1 MKIQWLTVGDH
12 LTKNKV
18 EAKGRR
24 TRNRASPRTM
34 IWSAF
39 PGLAT
44 DQSGQEMK
52 SQNVSADKPAPETM
66 EQAPSPRELMRAR
79 HPDLFSDSV
88 VESRPVLA
96 RPVFDHHLDTLTA
109 RKEEYQ
115 FEHFCRLIS
124 EKEIC
129 PNLRIQTGPTGGGD
143 SKVDSENYPVA
154 KEISERWWIG
164 EPAGGS
170 ERWAFAFSAKK
181 KWKPKLEADV
191 ESVLSTQRDYKRI
204 YFFTNQL
211 VSDKLRAST
220 EDALTKTAGIPVHI
234 MDRNWLADRVYRH
247 GHLGLA
253 ISALQIEDA
262 SHQGSVRLGPEDTR
276 RKADLE
282 ELEAQIS
289 DPGRYEGAR
298 YQLVEDCVR
307 AAKLARGLDKPRVEI
322 EGRFAMADRIARELA
337 IPSQLLR
344 VAYQRAWTAHWWFE
358 DFNEFLT
365 HYDEVERHAAG
376 STEADDQERLLN
388 LNQLLITLER
398 QNLVPANR
406 SRATERRQ
414 ALVAHLKTLEADE
427 ARPNN
432 ALFAR
437 MLRTFVHLTDAMVE
451 GGPQALSAVWADLK
465 EIAEAS
471 KHLGQFPFDSL
482 SGMVHEM
489 SELFDTSEFD
499 SLYELVVDVQ
509 RQRVSDGEAAES
521 FRLRGRQKLKNEK
534 PYEAIRWLG
543 RAEELFI
550 KEEYQSQLILTLLDG
565 SYAYE
570 SAGLLW
576 AARNKL
582 IAAIERAFHMFQTEG
597 EMPDIAHHCLRRLT
611 WIEMQLGRIPQIL
624 QAIVW
629 TRFCEALL
637 KSTGHSQAQ
646 SEQETM
652 LLQAVLSIHFLNVPF
667 SRISALEQLPDALA
681 RIDLDM
687 PRLAVLYALGHE
699 KRVTEEGFAE
709 SPKNTKDMLEF
720 FERWQD
726 QPAREDLPSEPLLNE
741 GPRALVRSII
751 LGAEFVVD
759 CPNDTASVGVAES
772 LLGAMEAFMAT
783 SDEDDVLPH
792 AEKTVIRVRKVK
804 EQATGPSFVWLD
816 NVTGVHAEIV
826 TGESVDFQNKEALT
840 QFTDFLCD
848 TTLTVAARRF
858 IIRDAEAWMKKVAG
872 EERGLARAAML
883 GNVVAIGRNLC
894 GDDAKVR
901 LADWVG
907 DNDKHYDCLRD
918 QHWRPN
924 RPVAKRDGPK
934 EPMKLGDGPPPEELV
949 DTSQR
954 KHTQRKVFSPI
965 DIPVWDKAAWG
976 GTCYGWDH
984 RQPPFMGLMFKN
996 LEAGRKIFADW
1007 HARWGRE
1014 EAVDALRVTIVT
1026 GVHKSNPHHYGV
1038 IVGPNIDHV
1047 TEDFRSGDT
1056 FSMVSRINRMTPAT
1070 SENLTNFLKVFS
1082 KFDAFFLMPAQ
1093 LPTSSQS
1100 VPEIEFKFA
1109 LLKRHLRIRPAWQI
1123 GENDHDIV
1131 ALEDDEDPFI
1141 PEGVV
1146 DAPVIKAI
1154 TARRARKNGRMR

>member
-1 MKIQWLTVGDH
+1 V
-12 LTKNKV
+12 
-18 EAKGRR
+18 
-24 TRNRASPRTM
+24 
-34 IWSAF
+34 
-39 PGLAT
+39 
-44 DQSGQEMK
+44 
-52 SQNVSADKPAPETM
+52 DKAAPETAD
-66 EQAPSPRELMRAR
+66 QAPSPRELMRAR

-88 VESRPVLA
+88 AETRPVLA

-115 FEHFCRLIS
+115 FEHFCRVLA

-164 EPAGGS
+164 EAAGGS

-181 KWKPKLEADV
+181 KWRPKLEADV
-191 ESVLSTQRDYKRI
+191 ESVLSTKRDYKRI

-247 GHLGLA
+247 GHLALA
-253 ISALQIEDA
+253 ISALQIGDA
-262 SHQGSVRLGPEDTR
+262 SNQGSVRLGPEDYR
-276 RKADLE
+276 RKADLD
-282 ELEAQIS
+282 ELDAQMS

-307 AAKLARGLDKPRVEI
+307 AANLARGLDRPRVEI
-322 EGRFAMADRIARELA
+322 EGRFAMAERIARELA

-365 HYDEVERHAAG
+365 RYDEVERHAVG

-398 QNLVPANR
+398 RNLVPSDR
-406 SRATERRQ
+406 SRGTQRRQ

-427 ARPNN
+427 VRPNN

-437 MLRTFVHLTDAMVE
+437 MLRTFVNLTDAVVE
-451 GGPQALSAVWADLK
+451 GGAPALSAAWADLK
-465 EIAEAS
+465 EIAENS
-471 KHLGQFPFDSL
+471 RQLGQFPFISL

-489 SELFDTSEFD
+489 SDLFDTPEFD
-499 SLYELVVDVQ
+499 RLYELVVDVE
-509 RQRVSDGEAAES
+509 RQRVSDGEAGES
-521 FRLRGRQKLKNEK
+521 FRSRGRQKLRNEK

-543 RAEELFI
+543 RAEELFV
-550 KEEYQSQLILTLLDG
+550 KEEYQRQLILTLLDG

-582 IAAIERAFHMFQTEG
+582 IVAIERAFRMFQSEG
-597 EMPDIAHHCLRRLT
+597 EMPGVARHCLRRLI

-629 TRFCEALL
+629 TRFCEGLM
-637 KSTGHSQAQ
+637 KSTGRSDTQ

-681 RIDLDM
+681 RLHLDM

-699 KRVTEEGFAE
+699 KRVNEEGFAE
-709 SPKNTKDMLEF
+709 SPKNTKDMLDL

-726 QPAREDLPSEPLLNE
+726 QAAREDLPGEPSLND
-741 GPRALVRSII
+741 GPRAMVRSII

-759 CPNDTASVGVAES
+759 CPTDPASIGVAES
-772 LLGAMEAFMAT
+772 LLGAIEAFLAT
-783 SDEDDVLPH
+783 SDEEDIFPH
-792 AEKTVIRVRKVK
+792 AEKTVIRVRKAK
-804 EQATGPSFVWLD
+804 EQTTGPSFAWID
-816 NVTGVHAEIV
+816 NAAGVNAEIV
-826 TGESVDFQNKEALT
+826 TGESVDFQNGEALT
-840 QFTDFLCD
+840 QFTDFLCEA
-848 TTLTVAARRF
+848 TLAVAARQF

-883 GNVVAIGRNLC
+883 GNLVAIGRSLF

-901 LADWVG
+901 LSDWVG
-907 DNDKHYDCLRD
+907 KDDKHYDCLRD

-924 RPVAKRDGPK
+924 RPAVKRDGPE
-934 EPMKLGDGPPPEELV
+934 EPIKLGDGLPPEELM

-965 DIPVWDKAAWG
+965 DLPVWDRASWG
-976 GTCYGWDH
+976 GTCYGCDD
-984 RQPPFMGLMFKN
+984 RRPPFMGLMFRN
-996 LEAGRKIFADW
+996 VDAGRRIFADW
-1007 HARWGRE
+1007 YARWGRE

-1026 GVHKSNPHHYGV
+1026 GIYKSNPHHYGV
-1038 IVGPNIDHV
+1038 IVGPNIGHV
-1047 TEDFRSGDT
+1047 TADFRSGET
-1056 FSMVSRINRMTPAT
+1056 FSMVSRVNRMRPAT
-1070 SENLTNFLKVFS
+1070 SENLANFLKAFN
-1082 KFDAFFLMPAQ
+1082 KFGTFFLMPAQ
-1093 LPTSSQS
+1093 LPSSSQS
-1100 VPEIEFKFA
+1100 MPEIEFKLA
-1109 LLKRHLRIRPAWQI
+1109 LLKRHLHIRPAWQI
-1123 GENDHDIV
+1123 GENDPDIV
-1131 ALEDDEDPFI
+1131 ALDDGEDPFI
-1141 PEGVV
+1141 PDGVV
-1146 DAPVIKAI
+1146 NAPAIKAI
-1154 TARRARKNGRMR
+1154 AARRARKNRRIGPDSGGSHS

>member
-1 MKIQWLTVGDH
+1 
-12 LTKNKV
+12 
-18 EAKGRR
+18 
-24 TRNRASPRTM
+24 
-34 IWSAF
+34 
-39 PGLAT
+39 
-44 DQSGQEMK
+44 MK
-52 SQNVSADKPAPETM
+52 SQDFSAGKAAPETA

-88 VESRPVLA
+88 VQSRPELA

-115 FEHFCRLIS
+115 FEHFCRLIA

-154 KEISERWWIG
+154 KEISDRWWLG

-191 ESVLSTQRDYKRI
+191 ENVLSTKRDYKRI

-234 MDRNWLADRVYRH
+234 MDRNWLTDRVYRN
-247 GHLGLA
+247 GHLDLA

-282 ELEAQIS
+282 ELDAQIS
-289 DPGRYEGAR
+289 NPGRYAGAR

-307 AAKLARGLDKPRVEI
+307 AAKLARGLDRPRVEI
-322 EGRFAMADRIARELA
+322 EGRFAMADRIAREMA

-358 DFNEFLT
+358 DFSEFLT
-365 HYDEVERHAAG
+365 HYDEVERHATNSA
-376 STEADDQERLLN
+376 EAEDQERLLN
-388 LNQLLITLER
+388 LNQLLTTLER
-398 QNLVPANR
+398 RTLVPADR
-406 SRATERRQ
+406 SHAGDRRQ

-437 MLRTFVHLTDAMVE
+437 MLRTFVSLTDAMYE
-451 GGPQALSAVWADLK
+451 GRPQVLSAAWADLK

-471 KHLGQFPFDSL
+471 KPLGQFPFESL

-489 SELFDTSEFD
+489 SELFDTPEFD

-509 RQRVSDGEAAES
+509 RQRVSDGEAGES
-521 FRLRGRQKLKNEK
+521 FRSRGRQKLRNEK

-543 RAEELFI
+543 RAEELFV
-550 KEEYQSQLILTLLDG
+550 KEEYQRQLILTLLDS

-582 IAAIERAFHMFQTEG
+582 VVAIERTFRMFLTEG
-597 EMPDIAHHCLRRLT
+597 EIPGIAHHCLRRLT
-611 WIEMQLGRIPQIL
+611 WIEMQLGRVPQIL
-624 QAIVW
+624 QAIAW
-629 TRFCEALL
+629 TRFCEGLL
-637 KSTGHSQAQ
+637 ASTRRREVQ
-646 SEQETM
+646 SEQEAM

-681 RIDLDM
+681 RLDLEM

-699 KRVTEEGFAE
+699 KRVNEEGFAE
-709 SPKNTKDMLEF
+709 SPKSPKDMLDY
-720 FERWQD
+720 FERWRD
-726 QPAREDLPSEPLLNE
+726 QPAREDLPSEPSLNE

-759 CPNDTASVGVAES
+759 CPNDVAAIGVAES

-783 SDEDDVLPH
+783 SDEQDIFPH
-792 AEKTVIRVRKVK
+792 AEKTVIRVRKAK
-804 EQATGPSFVWLD
+804 EQATGPSFNWLD
-816 NVTGVHAEIV
+816 NVAGVHAEIV
-826 TGESVDFQNKEALT
+826 TGESIDFQDKEALT
-840 QFTDFLCD
+840 QFTDFLCE
-848 TTLTVAARRF
+848 TTLAIAARQF
-858 IIRDAEAWMKKVAG
+858 IIRDVEAWMKKVAG

-883 GNVVAIGRNLC
+883 GNLVVIGQSLF
-894 GDDAKVR
+894 GSDAKVR
-901 LADWVG
+901 LSDLLGV
-907 DNDKHYDCLRD
+907 NDKHYDCLRD

-924 RPVAKRDGPK
+924 RPGAKRDISR
-934 EPMKLGDGPPPEELV
+934 EPIKSGDGPPPEALM

-954 KHTQRKVFSPI
+954 KHTQRKVVSPI
-965 DIPVWDKAAWG
+965 DIPVWDKARWG
-976 GTCYGWDH
+976 GTCYGWDD
-984 RQPPFMGLMFKN
+984 RQPPFMGLMFRD
-996 LEAGRKIFADW
+996 LEAGKKIFTGW
-1007 HARWGRE
+1007 HNRWGRE
-1014 EAVDALRVTIVT
+1014 DAEDALRVTIVT
-1026 GVHKSNPHHYGV
+1026 GIYKSNPHHYGV

-1047 TEDFRSGDT
+1047 TADFRSGDT
-1056 FSMVSRINRMTPAT
+1056 VSMISRINRMTPAT
-1070 SENLTNFLKVFS
+1070 SENLTNFLKAFN

-1093 LPTSSQS
+1093 LPSSSQS
-1100 VPEIEFKFA
+1100 TPEIEFKFA
-1109 LLKRHLRIRPAWQI
+1109 LRKRHLHIRPAWQI
-1123 GENDHDIV
+1123 GENDHDVI
-1131 ALEDDEDPFI
+1131 ALDDDEDPFI
-1141 PEGVV
+1141 PDGVV
-1146 DAPVIKAI
+1146 NAPVIKAI
-1154 TARRARKNGRMR
+1154 AARRGRTNGRTGPGASSSRS

>member
-1 MKIQWLTVGDH
+1 
-12 LTKNKV
+12 
-18 EAKGRR
+18 
-24 TRNRASPRTM
+24 
-34 IWSAF
+34 
-39 PGLAT
+39 
-44 DQSGQEMK
+44 MK
-52 SQNVSADKPAPETM
+52 SHDVSADKTVPETQ

-115 FEHFCRLIS
+115 FEHFCRLIA

-154 KEISERWWIG
+154 KEISERWWVG

-191 ESVLSTQRDYKRI
+191 ESVLSTKRDYKRI

-211 VSDKLRAST
+211 VSDKVRAST

-262 SHQGSVRLGPEDTR
+262 SHEGSVRLGPEDTR

-282 ELEAQIS
+282 ELDAQIS
-289 DPGRYEGAR
+289 DPARYEGAR

-307 AAKLARGLDKPRVEI
+307 AANLARGLDRPRVEI

-337 IPSQLLR
+337 IPNQLLR

-398 QNLVPANR
+398 RNLVPVDR

-414 ALVAHLKTLEADE
+414 ALVAQLKILEADE

-432 ALFAR
+432 ALFAQ
-437 MLRTFVHLTDAMVE
+437 MLRTFVNMTDAMYD
-451 GGPQALSAVWADLK
+451 GGSPALSAAWADLK

-471 KHLGQFPFDSL
+471 KQLGQFPFSSL
-482 SGMVHEM
+482 FEMVLEM
-489 SELFDTSEFD
+489 SELFDTPEFD

-509 RQRVSDGEAAES
+509 RQRVSDGEAGES
-521 FRLRGRQKLKNEK
+521 FRSRGRQKMRNKK

-543 RAEELFI
+543 RAEELFV
-550 KEEYQSQLILTLLDG
+550 KEEYQRQLILTLLDG

-582 IAAIERAFHMFQTEG
+582 IVAIERAFRMFQTKR
-597 EMPDIAHHCLRRLT
+597 EMPGIAHHCLRRLT

-629 TRFCEALL
+629 ARFCEGLL
-637 KSTGHSQAQ
+637 MSTRRSEAQ
-646 SEQETM
+646 SDQETM

-667 SRISALEQLPDALA
+667 SRISALEQLPDTLA
-681 RIDLDM
+681 RLDLDM

-699 KRVTEEGFAE
+699 RRVNEEWFAE

-726 QPAREDLPSEPLLNE
+726 QPAREDLPGEPSLNE
-741 GPRALVRSII
+741 GPRTLVRSII

-759 CPNDTASVGVAES
+759 CPNDAASIGVAES

-783 SDEDDVLPH
+783 SDEEDIFPH
-792 AEKTVIRVRKVK
+792 AERTFIRVRKVK
-804 EQATGPSFVWLD
+804 EQATGPSFAWLD
-816 NVTGVHAEIV
+816 NVKGVHAEIV
-826 TGESVDFQNKEALT
+826 IGESVDFQNKVALT

-848 TTLTVAARRF
+848 TTLTVAARQF

-883 GNVVAIGRNLC
+883 GNVVAIGRSLF
-894 GDDAKVR
+894 GSDAKVR
-901 LADWVG
+901 LSDWLG
-907 DNDKHYDCLRD
+907 DNDKYYDCLRD
-918 QHWRPN
+918 QHWRPS
-924 RPVAKRDGPK
+924 RSVAKRDNLKGPIK
-934 EPMKLGDGPPPEELV
+934 PGDGPPPDELI

-954 KHTQRKVFSPI
+954 KHTQRKVYSPI
-965 DIPVWDKAAWG
+965 DIPTWDKAGWG
-976 GTCYGWDH
+976 GTCYGWDD
-984 RQPPFMGLMFKN
+984 RQPPFIGLMFKN
-996 LEAGRKIFADW
+996 LEAGRKIFTDW
-1007 HARWGRE
+1007 LVRWGGE
-1014 EAVDALRVTIVT
+1014 DAQDALRVTIVT
-1026 GVHKSNPHHYGV
+1026 GIYKSNPHHYAV
-1038 IVGPNIDHV
+1038 VVGPNIDLITADV
-1047 TEDFRSGDT
+1047 KSGST
-1056 FSMVSRINRMTPAT
+1056 GIMVSRINRMTPAT
-1070 SENLTNFLKVFS
+1070 SENLTSFLKVFN
-1082 KFDAFFLMPAQ
+1082 KFDSFFLMPAQ
-1093 LPTSSQS
+1093 LPGSTQS
-1100 VPEIEFKFA
+1100 GPEIEFKLA
-1109 LLKRHLRIRPAWQI
+1109 LLKRHLHIRPAWQI

-1131 ALEDDEDPFI
+1131 ALDDEEDPFI
-1141 PEGVV
+1141 PEGEE
-1146 DAPVIKAI
+1146 DAPVVKAI
-1154 TARRARKNGRMR
+1154 AARRARKNRSVEPSPDGFKS

>member
-1 MKIQWLTVGDH
+1 MD
-12 LTKNKV
+12 
-18 EAKGRR
+18 
-24 TRNRASPRTM
+24 
-34 IWSAF
+34 
-39 PGLAT
+39 
-44 DQSGQEMK
+44 
-52 SQNVSADKPAPETM
+52 SQGVSADEATSETPK
-66 EQAPSPRELMRAR
+66 QAPSPRELMRAR

-88 VESRPVLA
+88 VESRPALA
-96 RPVFDHHLDTLTA
+96 RPVFNHHLDTLTA

-115 FEHFCRLIS
+115 FEHFCRLIA

-154 KEISERWWIG
+154 KEISERWWTG
-164 EPAGGS
+164 MPEGGS

-181 KWKPKLEADV
+181 KWKPKLDADV
-191 ESVLSTQRDYKRI
+191 ASVLSTKRDYKRI

-211 VSDKLRAST
+211 VSDKTRASS
-220 EDALTKTAGIPVHI
+220 EDAVTKTAGIPVHI

-247 GHLGLA
+247 GHLELA

-282 ELEAQIS
+282 ELDAQIS

-298 YQLVEDCVR
+298 YQLVEDCIH
-307 AAKLARGLDKPRVEI
+307 AAILARGLDKPRVEI
-322 EGRFAMADRIARELA
+322 EGRFAMADRIARELG

-358 DFNEFLT
+358 DFNEFLP
-365 HYDEVERHAAG
+365 HYEEVERHAAG

-398 QNLVPANR
+398 RNLVPADR

-437 MLRTFVHLTDAMVE
+437 MLRTFVNLTDAMHE
-451 GGPQALSAVWADLK
+451 GDSQALSAVWANLK

-482 SGMVHEM
+482 SRMVHEM
-489 SELFDTSEFD
+489 SELFDTPEFD
-499 SLYELVVDVQ
+499 SLYELIVDVQ
-509 RQRVSDGEAAES
+509 RQRVSDGEAGDS
-521 FRLRGRQKLKNEK
+521 FRSRGRQKLRNEK

-543 RAEELFI
+543 RAEELFV
-550 KEEYQSQLILTLLDG
+550 KEEYQRQLILTLLDS

-582 IAAIERAFHMFQTEG
+582 IVAIERAFRVFQAEG
-597 EMPDIAHHCLRRLT
+597 EMPRIAHHCLRRLT

-629 TRFCEALL
+629 TRFCEGLL
-637 KSTGHSQAQ
+637 NSTGRSESQSA
-646 SEQETM
+646 QETM
-652 LLQAVLSIHFLNVPF
+652 LLQAALSIHFLNVPF

-681 RIDLDM
+681 RLDLGM

-699 KRVTEEGFAE
+699 KLVNEEGLAE
-709 SPKNTKDMLEF
+709 SPKNTNDMLEF

-726 QPAREDLPSEPLLNE
+726 QPAREDLPSEPSLNE
-741 GPRALVRSII
+741 GARAMIHSII

-759 CPNDTASVGVAES
+759 CPNDAASIGVAES

-783 SDEDDVLPH
+783 SDENDVFPH
-792 AEKTVIRVRKVK
+792 AEKTVIRVRKVN
-804 EQATGPSFVWLD
+804 EQATGPSFSWLD
-816 NVTGVHAEIV
+816 NVSSVHAEIV
-826 TGESVDFQNKEALT
+826 TGESVNFQNKEALT
-840 QFTDFLCD
+840 QFTDFLCN
-848 TTLTVAARRF
+848 TTLTIAARRF
-858 IIRDAEAWMKKVAG
+858 IIRDPEAWMKKVAG
-872 EERGLARAAML
+872 EERGFARAAML
-883 GNVVAIGRNLC
+883 GNLVAIGRNLF
-894 GDDAKVR
+894 GGDAKVR
-901 LADWVG
+901 LAHWVS

-918 QHWRPN
+918 QHWRPI
-924 RPVAKRDGPK
+924 RHAAKRNGPK
-934 EPMKLGDGPPPEELV
+934 EPIKLVDGPPPEELT

-954 KHTQRKVFSPI
+954 KHTQRKVFSSI
-965 DIPVWDKAAWG
+965 DIPLWDKAGWG
-976 GTCYGWDH
+976 GTCYGWDD

-996 LEAGRKIFADW
+996 LEEGRKIFADW
-1007 HARWGRE
+1007 HSRWGRE
-1014 EAVDALRVTIVT
+1014 EAIDALRVTIVT
-1026 GVHKSNPHHYGV
+1026 GIHKSNPHHYGV
-1038 IVGPNIDHV
+1038 IVGPNTDHI
-1047 TEDFRSGDT
+1047 TADLRSRST
-1056 FSMVSRINRMTPAT
+1056 VSIVSRINRMTPAT
-1070 SENLTNFLKVFS
+1070 PENLTNFLKMFN
-1082 KFDAFFLMPAQ
+1082 KFNAFFLMPAQ
-1093 LPTSSQS
+1093 LPHSLQNR
-1100 VPEIEFKFA
+1100 PEIEFKFVI
-1109 LLKRHLRIRPAWQI
+1109 LKRHLHIRPAWQI
-1123 GENDHDIV
+1123 GENDYDIV
-1131 ALEDDEDPFI
+1131 ALDDEEDPFI
-1141 PEGVV
+1141 PKGVV

-1154 TARRARKNGRMR
+1154 AARHARKNGRTR

>member
-1 MKIQWLTVGDH
+1 M
-12 LTKNKV
+12 N
-18 EAKGRR
+18 
-24 TRNRASPRTM
+24 
-34 IWSAF
+34 
-39 PGLAT
+39 
-44 DQSGQEMK
+44 
-52 SQNVSADKPAPETM
+52 SQDDSADKAASEPS

-79 HPDLFSDSV
+79 HPDLFSDSA

-115 FEHFCRLIS
+115 FEHFCRLIA

-181 KWKPKLEADV
+181 QWKPKLRADV
-191 ESVLSTQRDYKRI
+191 ESVLSTKRDYKRI

-220 EDALTKTAGIPVHI
+220 EDALTKTAGIPIHI
-234 MDRNWLADRVYRH
+234 MDRNWLADRVYGH
-247 GHLGLA
+247 GHLELA

-262 SHQGSVRLGPEDTR
+262 SHQGSVRLGPDDTR
-276 RKADLE
+276 RKADLKD
-282 ELEAQIS
+282 LDALIS
-289 DPGRYEGAR
+289 DPGRYDGAR
-298 YQLVEDCVR
+298 YQLVEDGVR
-307 AAKLARGLDKPRVEI
+307 AATLARALDRPRVEI
-322 EGRFAMADRIARELA
+322 EGRFAMADRIARELG

-376 STEADDQERLLN
+376 STDADDQERLLN
-388 LNQLLITLER
+388 LNQLLLTLEHR
-398 QNLVPANR
+398 NLVPADR

-437 MLRTFVHLTDAMVE
+437 MLRTFVNLVDTMLSGDS
-451 GGPQALSAVWADLK
+451 QALSAVWADLR

-471 KHLGQFPFDSL
+471 KHLGQFPFGSL
-482 SGMVHEM
+482 SGMVREM
-489 SELFDTSEFD
+489 SGLFDTPEFD

-509 RQRVSDGEAAES
+509 RQRVSDGEAGDS
-521 FRLRGRQKLKNEK
+521 FRLRGRQKLRNEK

-543 RAEELFI
+543 RAEELFA
-550 KEEYQSQLILTLLDG
+550 KEEYQRQLILTLLDS

-582 IAAIERAFHMFQTEG
+582 IVAIEGTFRMFQAEG
-597 EMPDIAHHCLRRLT
+597 EMPRIAHHCLRRLT

-624 QAIVW
+624 QAIDL
-629 TRFCEALL
+629 TRFCEGLL
-637 KSTGHSQAQ
+637 TSNGRGAAQ

-652 LLQAVLSIHFLNVPF
+652 LLQAVLGIHFLNVPF
-667 SRISALEQLPDALA
+667 SRISALEPLPDALT
-681 RIDLDM
+681 RLDLEM

-699 KRVTEEGFAE
+699 KRVNEECFAE
-709 SPKNTKDMLEF
+709 APKNPKDMLDF
-720 FERWQD
+720 FGRWQD
-726 QPAREDLPSEPLLNE
+726 QPAREDLPSEPSLND
-741 GPRALVRSII
+741 GARAMVRSII
-751 LGAEFVVD
+751 LGAEFEID
-759 CPNDTASVGVAES
+759 CPNDVDSISVAES

-783 SDEDDVLPH
+783 SDERDVFPH
-792 AEKTVIRVRKVK
+792 AEKTVIRVRKAK
-804 EQATGPSFVWLD
+804 EQSNGPSFVWMD
-816 NVTGVHAEIV
+816 NVAGVHAEIV
-826 TGESVDFQNKEALT
+826 TCESVDFQNKEALT
-840 QFTDFLCD
+840 QFTDFLCES
-848 TTLTVAARRF
+848 TLTIAARRF
-858 IIRDAEAWMKKVAG
+858 VIRDTEAWMKKVAG

-883 GNVVAIGRNLC
+883 GNVVAIGRNLF
-894 GDDAKVR
+894 GGDAKIR
-901 LADWVG
+901 LSKWVG

-924 RPVAKRDGPK
+924 RSVAKRDVSK
-934 EPMKLGDGPPPEELV
+934 EPIKLGKGPPPEELM

-965 DIPVWDKAAWG
+965 DIPVWDKAGWG
-976 GTCYGWDH
+976 GTFYGWDD

-996 LEAGRKIFADW
+996 LEAGKEIFTDW
-1007 HARWGRE
+1007 RARWGRE
-1014 EAVDALRVTIVT
+1014 DAEDALRITIVT
-1026 GVHKSNPHHYGV
+1026 GIYKSNPHHYGV
-1038 IVGPNIDHV
+1038 IVGPNIDRITADV
-1047 TEDFRSGDT
+1047 RTGDT
-1056 FSMVSRINRMTPAT
+1056 ISMVSRINRMRPAT
-1070 SENLTNFLKVFS
+1070 SENLTNFLKMFNE
-1082 KFDAFFLMPAQ
+1082 FDAFFFMPAQ
-1093 LPTSSQS
+1093 LPSGSQS
-1100 VPEIEFKFA
+1100 APEIEFKLA
-1109 LLKRHLRIRPAWQI
+1109 LLKRHLHIRPAWQI

-1131 ALEDDEDPFI
+1131 ALDDDEDPFI
-1141 PEGVV
+1141 PDGVV

-1154 TARRARKNGRMR
+1154 ASLRARKNGRIR

>member
-1 MKIQWLTVGDH
+1 MNNDPERISRSC
-12 LTKNKV
+12 NKPV
-18 EAKGRR
+18 
-24 TRNRASPRTM
+24 
-34 IWSAF
+34 
-39 PGLAT
+39 
-44 DQSGQEMK
+44 
-52 SQNVSADKPAPETM
+52 SQKMNTQRVSAVKPEHETA
-66 EQAPSPRELMRAR
+66 ERPPSPRELMRAR

-115 FEHFCRLIS
+115 FEHFCRLIA

-154 KEISERWWIG
+154 KEISDRWWIG

-191 ESVLSTQRDYKRI
+191 ESVLSTKRDYKRI

-220 EDALTKTAGIPVHI
+220 EDALTKIACIPVHI
-234 MDRNWLADRVYRH
+234 VDRNWLTDRVYEH

-253 ISALQIEDA
+253 ISALHIDDA
-262 SHQGSVRLGPEDTR
+262 SHQGDVRLGPEDTR

-282 ELEAQIS
+282 ELDTQIS

-298 YQLVEDCVR
+298 YQLVEDCLR
-307 AAKLARGLDKPRVEI
+307 AANLARGLDRPRIEI
-322 EGRFAMADRIARELA
+322 EGRFAMADRIARMQE
-337 IPSQLLR
+337 IPSQMLR

-365 HYDEVERHAAG
+365 HYEEVERHAAD
-376 STEADDQERLLN
+376 SAEADHQERLLN

-398 QNLVPANR
+398 RNLIPAHR

-432 ALFAR
+432 ALFSR
-437 MLRTFVHLTDAMVE
+437 MLRMFINLTDA
-451 GGPQALSAVWADLK
+451 GDSQALAAVWTDLT

-489 SELFDTSEFD
+489 SALFDTPEFD
-499 SLYELVVDVQ
+499 CLYELVVDMQ
-509 RQRVSDGEAAES
+509 RQRVSDGEAGES
-521 FRLRGRQKLKNEK
+521 FRSRGQQKLRNEK

-543 RAEELFI
+543 RAEELFV
-550 KEEYQSQLILTLLDG
+550 KDEYQHQLILTLLEG

-582 IAAIERAFHMFQTEG
+582 IVAIERAFRMLPTEG
-597 EMPDIAHHCLRRLT
+597 QMPRIAHHCLRRLT

-629 TRFCEALL
+629 TRFCEGLL
-637 KSTGHSQAQ
+637 KSTGRSETQ

-652 LLQAVLSIHFLNVPF
+652 MMQAVLSIHMLNVPL

-681 RIDLDM
+681 KLDLGM
-687 PRLAVLYALGHE
+687 PRLAALYALGHE
-699 KRVTEEGFAE
+699 NSVNEEGFAD
-709 SPKNTKDMLEF
+709 SPMSTKEMLDF
-720 FERWQD
+720 FERLQD
-726 QPAREDLPSEPLLNE
+726 QPAHEDLPSEPSLNE
-741 GPRALVRSII
+741 GPRAQVRSII

-759 CPNDTASVGVAES
+759 CPNDAASVGVAES

-783 SDEDDVLPH
+783 SNEDDVLPH

-804 EQATGPSFVWLD
+804 DQVTGPLFSWLD
-816 NVTGVHAEIV
+816 NVSGVHAEVI
-826 TGESVDFQNKEALT
+826 TGESVDFQNMEALT
-840 QFTDFLCD
+840 QFTDFLCE
-848 TTLTVAARRF
+848 TTLTIAARQF
-858 IIRDAEAWMKKVAG
+858 IIHEPETWMKKVAG

-883 GNVVAIGRNLC
+883 GNLVAIGRNLS
-894 GDDAKVR
+894 GHDAKIR

-907 DNDKHYDCLRD
+907 ENDKHYDSLRD

-924 RPVAKRDGPK
+924 RPVTKCDGPK
-934 EPMKLGDGPPPEELV
+934 ESIKLGNGPPPEELV
-949 DTSQR
+949 DNSQR

-965 DIPVWDKAAWG
+965 DMPVWDKAGWG
-976 GTCYGWDH
+976 GTCYGFDD

-1014 EAVDALRVTIVT
+1014 EAMDALRVTIIT
-1026 GVHKSNPHHYGV
+1026 GIYKSNPNHYGV
-1038 IVGPNIDHV
+1038 IVGPNIDHI
-1047 TEDFRSGDT
+1047 TANFKSGDT
-1056 FSMVSRINRMTPAT
+1056 VSLVSRINRMTPTT
-1070 SENLTNFLKVFS
+1070 SENLTNFLRAFR

-1093 LPTSSQS
+1093 LPNQGA
-1100 VPEIEFKFA
+1100 PEIEFKLA
-1109 LLKRHLRIRPAWQI
+1109 LLKRHLHIRPAWQI
-1123 GENDHDIV
+1123 SENDHDIV
-1131 ALEDDEDPFI
+1131 ALDDDEDPFI

-1146 DAPVIKAI
+1146 DAPVVKAI
-1154 TARRARKNGRMR
+1154 AARRARKNGRMGPSSSGSNT

>member
-1 MKIQWLTVGDH
+1 
-12 LTKNKV
+12 
-18 EAKGRR
+18 
-24 TRNRASPRTM
+24 
-34 IWSAF
+34 
-39 PGLAT
+39 
-44 DQSGQEMK
+44 
-52 SQNVSADKPAPETM
+52 M
-66 EQAPSPRELMRAR
+66 EQLPSPRELMRAR

-115 FEHFCRLIS
+115 FEHFCRLIA

-164 EPAGGS
+164 ETEGGS

-191 ESVLSTQRDYKRI
+191 ESVLSTKRDYQRI

-211 VSDKLRAST
+211 VSDKLRATT
-220 EDALTKTAGIPVHI
+220 EDALTKIAGIPVHI

-247 GHLGLA
+247 GHLELA

-282 ELEAQIS
+282 DLDAQIS
-289 DPGRYEGAR
+289 DPSRYEGAR
-298 YQLVEDCVR
+298 YQLVEDCLS
-307 AAKLARGLDKPRVEI
+307 AAKLARGLERPRVEI
-322 EGRFAMADRIARELA
+322 EGRFVMANRIASELG

-344 VAYQRAWTAHWWFE
+344 VAYHRAWTAHWWFE
-358 DFNEFLT
+358 DFNDFLV
-365 HYDEVERHAAG
+365 HYEEVERHAAG
-376 STEADDQERLLN
+376 STEAADQEQLLN
-388 LNQLLITLER
+388 LNQLLVTLEYR
-398 QNLVPANR
+398 NLVPADR
-406 SRATERRQ
+406 SRAVVRRQ
-414 ALVAHLKTLEADE
+414 ALIAHLKTLEAEE

-437 MLRTFVHLTDAMVE
+437 MLGTFIELTNAMYD
-451 GGPQALSAVWADLK
+451 GGSQAPSAFWADLK

-471 KHLGQFPFDSL
+471 RHLGQFPFDLL
-482 SGMVHEM
+482 SKMVHEM
-489 SELFDTSEFD
+489 SQLFDTPEFD

-509 RQRVSDGEAAES
+509 RQRVSDGEAGES
-521 FRLRGRQKLKNEK
+521 FRSRGRQKLKNEK

-543 RAEELFI
+543 RAEELFV
-550 KEEYQSQLILTLLDG
+550 KEEYQRQLIITLLDS

-570 SAGLLW
+570 NAGLLW

-582 IAAIERAFHMFQTEG
+582 IVAIEGAFRMFKAEG
-597 EMPDIAHHCLRRLT
+597 KMPRIAHHCLRRLT

-624 QAIVW
+624 QAITW
-629 TRFCEALL
+629 TRVCEGLL
-637 KSTGHSQAQ
+637 TSAGPGEAQ
-646 SEQETM
+646 SEQEMM
-652 LLQAVLSIHFLNVPF
+652 LLQAVLGIHLLNVPF
-667 SRISALEQLPDALA
+667 SRISALELLPDILA
-681 RIDLDM
+681 RLDLEM

-699 KRVTEEGFAE
+699 EQVNNEGFAE
-709 SPKNTKDMLEF
+709 APKNPKEMLDF

-726 QPAREDLPSEPLLNE
+726 QPAREDIPSEPSLGE
-741 GPRALVRSII
+741 GARAIVRSII
-751 LGAEFVVD
+751 LGAEFVID
-759 CPNDTASVGVAES
+759 CPNDFASISVAES

-783 SDEDDVLPH
+783 SDERDIFPH
-792 AEKTVIRVRKVK
+792 AEKTVIRVRKLK
-804 EQATGPSFVWLD
+804 EKATGLSFVWID
-816 NVTGVHAEIV
+816 NVAGVHAEIV
-826 TGESVDFQNKEALT
+826 TGESVDFQSKESLT
-840 QFTDFLCD
+840 QFTDFLCE
-848 TTLTVAARRF
+848 TTLTVAAHRF
-858 IIRDAEAWMKKVAG
+858 IIHDTEAWMKKVAG

-883 GNVVAIGRNLC
+883 GNVVAIGRNLF

-901 LADWVG
+901 LSKWIS

-924 RPVAKRDGPK
+924 RTVAKCVVSR
-934 EPMKLGDGPPPEELV
+934 EPIKMGSGPPPEELM

-965 DIPVWDKAAWG
+965 DIPVWDKAGWA
-976 GTCYGWDH
+976 GTCYGWDGGH
-984 RQPPFMGLMFKN
+984 PPFMGLMFKN
-996 LEAGRKIFADW
+996 LEAGIKIFTDW

-1014 EAVDALRVTIVT
+1014 EAEDALRVTIVT
-1026 GVHKSNPHHYGV
+1026 GIYKSNPHHYGV
-1038 IVGPNIDHV
+1038 IVGPNIDRI
-1047 TEDFRSGDT
+1047 EADFKSGDT
-1056 FSMVSRINRMTPAT
+1056 ISMVSRINRMTPAT
-1070 SENLTNFLKVFS
+1070 SVNLTNFLEAFN

-1093 LPTSSQS
+1093 LPSSGQNA
-1100 VPEIEFKFA
+1100 PEIEFKLA
-1109 LLKRHLRIRPAWQI
+1109 LLKRHLHVRPAWQI

-1131 ALEDDEDPFI
+1131 ALDDEEDPFI
-1141 PEGVV
+1141 PEDVV

-1154 TARRARKNGRMR
+1154 ALQRARKDGRMR

>member
-1 MKIQWLTVGDH
+1 M
-12 LTKNKV
+12 NSR
-18 EAKGRR
+18 EASTGK
-24 TRNRASPRTM
+24 TAS
-34 IWSAF
+34 
-39 PGLAT
+39 
-44 DQSGQEMK
+44 
-52 SQNVSADKPAPETM
+52 KPP

-88 VESRPVLA
+88 IESRPVLP

-115 FEHFCRLIS
+115 FEHFCRLIA

-143 SKVDSENYPVA
+143 SKVDSESYPVA
-154 KEISERWWIG
+154 KEISERWWVG

-191 ESVLSTQRDYKRI
+191 ESILSTKRDYKRI

-220 EDALTKTAGIPVHI
+220 EDALTKATGIPVHI
-234 MDRNWLADRVYRH
+234 MDRNWIADRVYRN

-253 ISALQIEDA
+253 ISALQIEGA
-262 SHQGSVRLGPEDTR
+262 SHQCGVRLGPEDTR

-282 ELEAQIS
+282 ELDAQIS

-307 AAKLARGLDKPRVEI
+307 AANLARALDRPRVEI
-322 EGRFAMADRIARELA
+322 EGRFAMADRIARELG

-344 VAYQRAWTAHWWFE
+344 VAYQHAWTAHWWFE

-376 STEADDQERLLN
+376 STEAEDQEQLLN
-388 LNQLLITLER
+388 LNQVLVALER
-398 QNLVPANR
+398 RNLVPADR
-406 SRATERRQ
+406 SRATERRK
-414 ALVAHLKTLEADE
+414 ALVAHLQKLEADE

-437 MLRTFVHLTDAMVE
+437 MLRTFANLTDAMF
-451 GGPQALSAVWADLK
+451 GGGSQAISAVWADLK

-471 KHLGQFPFDSL
+471 KHLGQFPFASL

-489 SELFDTSEFD
+489 SELFDTPEFD
-499 SLYELVVDVQ
+499 NLYELVVDVQ
-509 RQRVSDGEAAES
+509 RQRVSDGEAGDS
-521 FRLRGRQKLKNEK
+521 FRSRGRQKLRNEK

-543 RAEELFI
+543 RAEELFV
-550 KEEYQSQLILTLLDG
+550 KEEYQRQLILTLLDG

-582 IAAIERAFHMFQTEG
+582 IVAIERAFRMFQAEG
-597 EMPDIAHHCLRRLT
+597 EMPGIAHHCLRRLT
-611 WIEMQLGRIPQIL
+611 WIEIQLGRIPQVL

-629 TRFCEALL
+629 TRFCGGLL
-637 KSTGHSQAQ
+637 KSTGRSESQ
-646 SEQETM
+646 SEQEKL
-652 LLQAVLSIHFLNVPF
+652 LLQAVLGIHFLNVPF

-681 RIDLDM
+681 RLDLDM
-687 PRLAVLYALGHE
+687 PRLAILYALGHE
-699 KRVTEEGFAE
+699 KRVNEELFAE
-709 SPKNTKDMLEF
+709 SPKNTNDMLEF

-726 QPAREDLPSEPLLNE
+726 QPAREDLPSEPSLNE
-741 GPRALVRSII
+741 GVHAMVRSII

-759 CPNDTASVGVAES
+759 CPNDAASIGVAES

-783 SDEDDVLPH
+783 SDEDDVFPH

-804 EQATGPSFVWLD
+804 EQATGPAFAWLD
-816 NVTGVHAEIV
+816 NVSGVHAEIV
-826 TGESVDFQNKEALT
+826 TGESVDFQSKEALT
-840 QFTDFLCD
+840 QFTDFLCG
-848 TTLTVAARRF
+848 TTLIVAARRF
-858 IIRDAEAWMKKVAG
+858 IIRDPEAWMKKVAG

-883 GNVVAIGRNLC
+883 GNVVAIGRSLF
-894 GDDAKVR
+894 GSDTKVR
-901 LADWVG
+901 LSDWVG
-907 DNDKHYDCLRD
+907 DNDKYYDCLRD

-924 RPVAKRDGPK
+924 RSIAKRDVPK
-934 EPMKLGDGPPPEELV
+934 EPIKLGDGPPPEDLM

-965 DIPVWDKAAWG
+965 DVPVWDKAGWG
-976 GTCYGWDH
+976 GTCYGWGD

-996 LEAGRKIFADW
+996 LEAGKKIFTDW

-1014 EAVDALRVTIVT
+1014 EAEDALCVTIVT
-1026 GVHKSNPHHYGV
+1026 GIHKSNPHHYSV
-1038 IVGPNIDHV
+1038 IVGPNIDHIMA
-1047 TEDFRSGDT
+1047 DFRSGDT
-1056 FSMVSRINRMTPAT
+1056 FGMVSRINQMTPAT
-1070 SENLTNFLKVFS
+1070 SENLTNFLKVF
-1082 KFDAFFLMPAQ
+1082 KAFDAFFLMPAQ
-1093 LPTSSQS
+1093 LPSSSQS
-1100 VPEIEFKFA
+1100 APEIEFKLA
-1109 LLKRHLRIRPAWQI
+1109 LLKRHLHIRPAWQI
-1123 GENDHDIV
+1123 GENDHDLV
-1131 ALEDDEDPFI
+1131 ALDDDESPFI

-1154 TARRARKNGRMR
+1154 AAQRARKNGRAR

>member
-1 MKIQWLTVGDH
+1 MNSKD
-12 LTKNKV
+12 
-18 EAKGRR
+18 
-24 TRNRASPRTM
+24 
-34 IWSAF
+34 
-39 PGLAT
+39 
-44 DQSGQEMK
+44 
-52 SQNVSADKPAPETM
+52 VSAGKAASTPS

-115 FEHFCRLIS
+115 FEHFCRLIA

-143 SKVDSENYPVA
+143 SKVDSENYPVT

-181 KWKPKLEADV
+181 QWKPKLHADV
-191 ESVLSTQRDYKRI
+191 ESVLSTKRDYKRI

-220 EDALTKTAGIPVHI
+220 EDALTKTAGIPIHI

-247 GHLGLA
+247 GHLELA

-262 SHQGSVRLGPEDTR
+262 FHHGSVRLGPEDTR

-282 ELEAQIS
+282 ELDAQIS
-289 DPGRYEGAR
+289 DSGRYEGAR

-307 AAKLARGLDKPRVEI
+307 AANLARGLDRPRVEI
-322 EGRFAMADRIARELA
+322 EGRFAMADRIARELG

-398 QNLVPANR
+398 RNLVPTDR

-437 MLRTFVHLTDAMVE
+437 MLRTFVNLTDAMIA
-451 GGPQALSAVWADLK
+451 GHPQELSAVWADLK

-489 SELFDTSEFD
+489 SELFDTPEFD

-509 RQRVSDGEAAES
+509 RQRVSDGEAGES
-521 FRLRGRQKLKNEK
+521 FRSRGRQKLRNEK

-543 RAEELFI
+543 RAEELFV
-550 KEEYQSQLILTLLDG
+550 KEEYQRQLILTLLDS

-570 SAGLLW
+570 GVGLLW

-582 IAAIERAFHMFQTEG
+582 IVAIEGTFRMFQAEG
-597 EMPDIAHHCLRRLT
+597 EMPRIAHHCLRRLT

-629 TRFCEALL
+629 TRFCEGLL
-637 KSTGHSQAQ
+637 TSTGRGEAQ

-652 LLQAVLSIHFLNVPF
+652 LLQAVLGIQFLNVPF
-667 SRISALEQLPDALA
+667 SQISALEPLPDALA
-681 RIDLDM
+681 RLDLEM

-699 KRVTEEGFAE
+699 KRVNEECFAE
-709 SPKNTKDMLEF
+709 APKNPKDMLDF

-726 QPAREDLPSEPLLNE
+726 QPAREDLPSEPSLNE
-741 GPRALVRSII
+741 GARAMVRSII
-751 LGAEFVVD
+751 LGAEFVID
-759 CPNDTASVGVAES
+759 CPNDAAAIGVAES

-783 SDEDDVLPH
+783 SDERDVLPH

-804 EQATGPSFVWLD
+804 EQSNGPSFVWTD
-816 NVTGVHAEIV
+816 NVAGVHAEIV

-840 QFTDFLCD
+840 QFTDFLCE
-848 TTLTVAARRF
+848 TTLTIAARRF
-858 IIRDAEAWMKKVAG
+858 IIRDTEAWMKKVAG

-883 GNVVAIGRNLC
+883 GNVVAIGRNLF
-894 GDDAKVR
+894 GGDAKVR
-901 LADWVG
+901 LSKWVG

-924 RPVAKRDGPK
+924 RSVAKRDVSK
-934 EPMKLGDGPPPEELV
+934 EPIRLGNGPPPEELM

-965 DIPVWDKAAWG
+965 DIPVWDKAGWG
-976 GTCYGWDH
+976 GTCYGWDD

-996 LEAGRKIFADW
+996 LEAGKKIFTAW
-1007 HARWGRE
+1007 RARWGRE
-1014 EAVDALRVTIVT
+1014 EADDALRITIVT
-1026 GVHKSNPHHYGV
+1026 GICKSNPHHYGV
-1038 IVGPNIDHV
+1038 IVGPNIDRI
-1047 TEDFRSGDT
+1047 TADFRTGDT

-1070 SENLTNFLKVFS
+1070 SENLTNFLKVFNE
-1082 KFDAFFLMPAQ
+1082 FDAFFLMPAQ
-1093 LPTSSQS
+1093 LPSGNQS
-1100 VPEIEFKFA
+1100 APEIEFKLA
-1109 LLKRHLRIRPAWQI
+1109 LLKRHLHIRPAWQI

-1131 ALEDDEDPFI
+1131 ALDDDEYPFI
-1141 PEGVV
+1141 PEGVL

-1154 TARRARKNGRMR
+1154 ASRRARKNARMR

>member
-1 MKIQWLTVGDH
+1 MD
-12 LTKNKV
+12 
-18 EAKGRR
+18 
-24 TRNRASPRTM
+24 
-34 IWSAF
+34 
-39 PGLAT
+39 
-44 DQSGQEMK
+44 
-52 SQNVSADKPAPETM
+52 SQDVSADKAASETPK
-66 EQAPSPRELMRAR
+66 QAPSPRELMRAR

-88 VESRPVLA
+88 VEARPGLA

-115 FEHFCRLIS
+115 FEHFCRLIA

-181 KWKPKLEADV
+181 KWKPKLQADV
-191 ESVLSTQRDYKRI
+191 ESVLSTKRDYKRI

-211 VSDKLRAST
+211 VRDKMRAIT
-220 EDALTKTAGIPVHI
+220 EDVLTKSAGIPVHI
-234 MDRNWLADRVYRH
+234 MDRNWLADRVYRN

-262 SHQGSVRLGPEDTR
+262 SHQVSERLGPEDTR

-282 ELEAQIS
+282 ELDAQIS
-289 DPGRYEGAR
+289 DPGRYEGAC

-307 AAKLARGLDKPRVEI
+307 AANLARGLDRPRFEI
-322 EGRFAMADRIARELA
+322 EGRFAMADRIARELG

-376 STEADDQERLLN
+376 SPEAEDQERLLN
-388 LNQLLITLER
+388 LNHLLFTLER
-398 QNLVPANR
+398 RNLVPANR

-414 ALVAHLKTLEADE
+414 ALVAHLKTLEADA

-437 MLRTFVHLTDAMVE
+437 MLRTFVNLTAAMVE
-451 GGPQALSAVWADLK
+451 GDSQALSAVWADLK
-465 EIAEAS
+465 EVTEAS

-482 SGMVHEM
+482 SRMVHEM
-489 SELFDTSEFD
+489 SELFDTPEFD

-509 RQRVSDGEAAES
+509 RQRVSDGEAGES
-521 FRLRGRQKLKNEK
+521 FRARGRQKLRNEK

-543 RAEELFI
+543 RAEELFV
-550 KEEYQSQLILTLLDG
+550 KEEYQSQLILTLLDS

-582 IAAIERAFHMFQTEG
+582 TVATERAFHMFQAEG
-597 EMPDIAHHCLRRLT
+597 GMPRIAHHCLRRLT

-629 TRFCEALL
+629 TQLCEGLL
-637 KSTGHSQAQ
+637 KFTGQ
-646 SEQETM
+646 SEDQSAQEAM
-652 LLQAVLSIHFLNVPF
+652 LLQAVLGIHFLNLPF
-667 SRISALEQLPDALA
+667 SRIQALEQLPDALA
-681 RIDLDM
+681 RLDLGM

-699 KRVTEEGFAE
+699 KRVNEEGFAE
-709 SPKNTKDMLEF
+709 SPKNTKDLLDF

-726 QPAREDLPSEPLLNE
+726 QPAHEDLPSEPSLNE

-759 CPNDTASVGVAES
+759 CPNDVASIGVAES

-804 EQATGPSFVWLD
+804 EQATGPSFAWLD
-816 NVTGVHAEIV
+816 NVSGVHAEVV

-840 QFTDFLCD
+840 QFTNFLCD
-848 TTLTVAARRF
+848 TTLAISARQF
-858 IIRDAEAWMKKVAG
+858 SIRDPEAWMKKVAG
-872 EERGLARAAML
+872 EERGLSRAAML
-883 GNVVAIGRNLC
+883 GNLVVIGRNLF
-894 GDDAKVR
+894 GSDAKVR

-924 RPVAKRDGPK
+924 RPMAKRDDIKGPI
-934 EPMKLGDGPPPEELV
+934 KLGDGPPPERLM
-949 DTSQR
+949 DNSQR
-954 KHTQRKVFSPI
+954 KHTKRKVFSPI
-965 DIPVWDKAAWG
+965 DIPVWDKAGWG
-976 GTCYGWDH
+976 GTCYGWDD

-996 LEAGRKIFADW
+996 LEAGRKIFTDW

-1014 EAVDALRVTIVT
+1014 EAEDDLRVTIVT
-1026 GVHKSNPHHYGV
+1026 GIHKSNPHHYGV
-1038 IVGPNIDHV
+1038 IVGPNIDH
-1047 TEDFRSGDT
+1047 TTADLRSGST
-1056 FSMVSRINRMTPAT
+1056 VGITVSRINQMTPAT
-1070 SENLTNFLKVFS
+1070 SENLMNFLKVFN
-1082 KFDAFFLMPAQ
+1082 KFGAFFLMPAQ
-1093 LPTSSQS
+1093 LPISSQS
-1100 VPEIEFKFA
+1100 MPEIEFRFA
-1109 LLKRHLRIRPAWQI
+1109 LLKRHLHIRPAWQI

-1131 ALEDDEDPFI
+1131 ALDDEDPYI

-1154 TARRARKNGRMR
+1154 AARHARKNGRTR

>member
-1 MKIQWLTVGDH
+1 
-12 LTKNKV
+12 
-18 EAKGRR
+18 
-24 TRNRASPRTM
+24 
-34 IWSAF
+34 
-39 PGLAT
+39 
-44 DQSGQEMK
+44 MK
-52 SQNVSADKPAPETM
+52 SHNVSADKAVPETE

-115 FEHFCRLIS
+115 FEHFCRLIA

-154 KEISERWWIG
+154 KEISERSWVG

-191 ESVLSTQRDYKRI
+191 ESVLSTKRDYKRI

-211 VSDKLRAST
+211 VSDKVRAST

-247 GHLGLA
+247 GHLELA

-262 SHQGSVRLGPEDTR
+262 SHEGSVRLGPEDTR

-282 ELEAQIS
+282 ELDAQIS
-289 DPGRYEGAR
+289 DPARYEGAR

-307 AAKLARGLDKPRVEI
+307 AANLARGLDRPRVEI

-337 IPSQLLR
+337 IPNQLLR

-398 QNLVPANR
+398 RNLVPADR

-414 ALVAHLKTLEADE
+414 ALVAQLKMLEADE

-432 ALFAR
+432 ALFAQ
-437 MLRTFVHLTDAMVE
+437 MLRTFVNLTDAMYD
-451 GGPQALSAVWADLK
+451 GGPQALSAPWADLK

-471 KHLGQFPFDSL
+471 KQLGQFPFSSL
-482 SGMVHEM
+482 FGMVHEM
-489 SELFDTSEFD
+489 SELFDTPEFD

-509 RQRVSDGEAAES
+509 RQRVSDGEAGES
-521 FRLRGRQKLKNEK
+521 FRSRGRQKMRNKK

-543 RAEELFI
+543 RAEELFV
-550 KEEYQSQLILTLLDG
+550 KEEYQRQLILTLLDG

-582 IAAIERAFHMFQTEG
+582 IVAIERAFRMFQTEG
-597 EMPDIAHHCLRRLT
+597 EMPGIAHHCLRRLT

-629 TRFCEALL
+629 TRFCEGLL
-637 KSTGHSQAQ
+637 TSTGRSEAQ
-646 SEQETM
+646 SDQETM

-667 SRISALEQLPDALA
+667 SRISALEQMPDALA
-681 RIDLDM
+681 RLDLGM

-699 KRVTEEGFAE
+699 KRVNEEGFAE

-726 QPAREDLPSEPLLNE
+726 QPAREDLPSEPSLNE

-759 CPNDTASVGVAES
+759 CPNDAASIGVAES

-783 SDEDDVLPH
+783 SDEEDIFPH
-792 AEKTVIRVRKVK
+792 AERTVIRVRKVK
-804 EQATGPSFVWLD
+804 ERATGPSFAWLD
-816 NVTGVHAEIV
+816 NVRGVHAEIV
-826 TGESVDFQNKEALT
+826 TGESVDFQDKEALT

-848 TTLTVAARRF
+848 TTLTVAARQF
-858 IIRDAEAWMKKVAG
+858 IIRDPEAWMGKVAG

-883 GNVVAIGRNLC
+883 GNVVAIGRSLF
-894 GDDAKVR
+894 GSDAKVR
-901 LADWVG
+901 LSDWMG
-907 DNDKHYDCLRD
+907 DTDKHYDCVRD

-924 RPVAKRDGPK
+924 RPVTKCDDLKGPIK
-934 EPMKLGDGPPPEELV
+934 PGDGPPPEELM

-965 DIPVWDKAAWG
+965 DIVVWDKAGWG
-976 GTCYGWDH
+976 GTCYGWDD

-996 LEAGRKIFADW
+996 LEAGKKIFTDW

-1014 EAVDALRVTIVT
+1014 EAEDALRVTIIT
-1026 GVHKSNPHHYGV
+1026 GIYKSNPHHYAV
-1038 IVGPNIDHV
+1038 VVGPNIDLITADV
-1047 TEDFRSGDT
+1047 KSGST
-1056 FSMVSRINRMTPAT
+1056 VSMVSRINRMTPAT
-1070 SENLTNFLKVFS
+1070 SENLTNFLKVFN

-1093 LPTSSQS
+1093 LPRSTQS
-1100 VPEIEFKFA
+1100 RPEIEFKLA
-1109 LLKRHLRIRPAWQI
+1109 LLKRHLHIRPAWQI

-1131 ALEDDEDPFI
+1131 ALDDEEGPFI

-1154 TARRARKNGRMR
+1154 AARRARKNGRIEPGSGGYQS

>member
-1 MKIQWLTVGDH
+1 M
-12 LTKNKV
+12 N
-18 EAKGRR
+18 
-24 TRNRASPRTM
+24 
-34 IWSAF
+34 
-39 PGLAT
+39 
-44 DQSGQEMK
+44 
-52 SQNVSADKPAPETM
+52 SQKVSAGKVASKPV
-66 EQAPSPRELMRAR
+66 EQTPSPRELMRAR

-96 RPVFDHHLDTLTA
+96 RPVFEHHLETLTA

-115 FEHFCRLIS
+115 FEHFCRLIA

-154 KEISERWWIG
+154 KEISERWWVG
-164 EPAGGS
+164 ESAGGS

-181 KWKPKLEADV
+181 KWKPKLQADV
-191 ESVLSTQRDYKRI
+191 ESVLSTNRDYKRI

-211 VSDKLRAST
+211 VSDKVRAST
-220 EDALTKTAGIPVHI
+220 EDALTKTAGIPIHI
-234 MDRNWLADRVYRH
+234 VDRNWLADRVYRH

-253 ISALQIEDA
+253 ISALQIEGA
-262 SHQGSVRLGPEDTR
+262 SDQGSLRLGPEDTR
-276 RKADLE
+276 RSA
-282 ELEAQIS
+282 ELKELDAQIS

-307 AAKLARGLDKPRVEI
+307 AANLARALDRPRVEI
-322 EGRFAMADRIARELA
+322 EGRLAMADRIARELG

-365 HYDEVERHAAG
+365 HYDEVERHATG
-376 STEADDQERLLN
+376 SADADDQERLLT

-398 QNLVPANR
+398 RNLVPADR

-414 ALVAHLKTLEADE
+414 ALVAHLQTLEADE

-437 MLRTFVHLTDAMVE
+437 MLRTFVNLTDAMFAE
-451 GGPQALSAVWADLK
+451 NPQLLLAVWADLK

-471 KHLGQFPFDSL
+471 KYLGQFPFDSL
-482 SGMVHEM
+482 SRMVHEM
-489 SELFDTSEFD
+489 SELFDTPEFD
-499 SLYELVVDVQ
+499 SLYELVVDVE
-509 RQRVSDGEAAES
+509 RQRVSDGEAGES
-521 FRLRGRQKLKNEK
+521 FRSRGRQKLRNEK

-543 RAEELFI
+543 RAEELFV
-550 KEEYQSQLILTLLDG
+550 KEEFRRQLVLTLLDS

-582 IAAIERAFHMFQTEG
+582 IVAIECAFRIFQIEG
-597 EMPDIAHHCLRRLT
+597 EMPRIAHHCFRRLT

-629 TRFCEALL
+629 TRFCEGLL
-637 KSTGHSQAQ
+637 TSTGRGESQ

-652 LLQAVLSIHFLNVPF
+652 LLQAVLGIHFLNVPF
-667 SRISALEQLPDALA
+667 SRISALEPLPDALA
-681 RIDLDM
+681 RLGLEM

-699 KRVTEEGFAE
+699 KRVNEECFADA
-709 SPKNTKDMLEF
+709 PKNPKDMLDF

-726 QPAREDLPSEPLLNE
+726 QPASEDLPSEPSLSE
-741 GPRALVRSII
+741 GAHAMVRSII

-759 CPNDTASVGVAES
+759 CPNDAVSISVAES

-783 SDEDDVLPH
+783 SDENDVFPH

-804 EQATGPSFVWLD
+804 EHAIGPSFVWLD
-816 NVTGVHAEIV
+816 NVAGVHAEIV

-840 QFTDFLCD
+840 KFSDFLCE
-848 TTLTVAARRF
+848 TTLTVVAHRF
-858 IIRDAEAWMKKVAG
+858 IIRDTEAWMKKIAE

-883 GNVVAIGRNLC
+883 GNVVAIGRNLF
-894 GDDAKVR
+894 GGDAKVR
-901 LADWVG
+901 LSDWV
-907 DNDKHYDCLRD
+907 DENDKHYDCLRD

-924 RPVAKRDGPK
+924 RSVSKPDVSK
-934 EPMKLGDGPPPEELV
+934 EPIKLGSGPPPEELM

-965 DIPVWDKAAWG
+965 DIPAWDKAGWG
-976 GTCYGWDH
+976 GTCYGWDG
-984 RQPPFMGLMFKN
+984 RQPPFMALMFKN
-996 LEAGRKIFADW
+996 LEAGKKIFTDW

-1014 EAVDALRVTIVT
+1014 DVEDALRITIVT
-1026 GVHKSNPHHYGV
+1026 GISKSNPHHYGV
-1038 IVGPNIDHV
+1038 IVGPNIDQV
-1047 TEDFRSGDT
+1047 TADMRNGDT
-1056 FSMVSRINRMTPAT
+1056 FNMVSRINRMTPAT
-1070 SENLTNFLKVFS
+1070 PNNLTYFLKAFS
-1082 KFDAFFLMPAQ
+1082 TFDAFFLMPAQ
-1093 LPTSSQS
+1093 LPSGSQRA
-1100 VPEIEFKFA
+1100 PEVEFKLA
-1109 LLKRHLRIRPAWQI
+1109 LLKRHLHIRPAWQI

-1131 ALEDDEDPFI
+1131 ALDDDEDPFI
-1141 PEGVV
+1141 PDDVV

-1154 TARRARKNGRMR
+1154 ASRRARKNGRMR